1 MPTRSAP
8 ETLRGHAAA
17 IWVAAFNSAW
27 DGKSCKD
34 DCAAPIAWAA
44 VKKKY
49 TKNKEGRW
57 VAKEEMKNF
66 IGSDI
71 FSATE
76 ADFDDESL
84 SALVTLVKPG
94 VSKNRKNWKP
104 EA

>member
-49 TKNKEGRW
+49 HKDKDGHW
-57 VAKEEMKNF
+57 VAKEFDYESNF
-66 IGSDI
+66 IASDL
-71 FSATE
+71 FQAVE
-76 ADFDDESL
+76 AEFDDETL
-84 SALVTLVKPG
+84 SALVTLVRPG
-94 VSKNRKNWKP
+94 VSKNRKNW
-104 EA
+104 